1 MSYLAIFSP
10 KLPVYCQSTA
20 QLRILALARG
30 AKKENRSKIIGTQ
43 SNNKFNLYLVI
54 KNTQIQVNYFPF
66 EPLIE
71 WFNFQGHLICLG
83 YAWSMF
89 NEKRDW
95 GIKDNF

>member
-71 WFNFQGHLICLG
+71 WFNFHILAKSFPLTRSFDMFRICME
-83 YAWSMF
+83 YV
-89 NEKRDW
+89 
-95 GIKDNF
+95 